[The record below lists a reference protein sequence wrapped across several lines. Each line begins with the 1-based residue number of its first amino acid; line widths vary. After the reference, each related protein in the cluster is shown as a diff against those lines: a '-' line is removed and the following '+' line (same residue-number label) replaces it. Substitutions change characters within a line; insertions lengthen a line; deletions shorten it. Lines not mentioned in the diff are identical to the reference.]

1 MRCFPVSTR
10 INSVVERRRGMFSSC
25 GGCGDLESAFCLIG
39 SSTLDDLARTKYA
52 TWVLFHFLFQ
62 TPHDSERIATFAGAD
77 ESALFHRLDGIA
89 IGRERANFF
98 IIFQPP
104 QNWVAAERISF
115 KLESV
120 LDVRK

>member
-1 MRCFPVSTR
+1 MTLPEQSTQP
-10 INSVVERRRGMFSSC
+10 G
-25 GGCGDLESAFCLIG
+25 
-39 SSTLDDLARTKYA
+39 
-52 TWVLFHFLFQ
+52 VLFHFLFQ
-62 TPHDSERIATFAGAD
+62 TPHDSKRIATFAGAD

-89 IGRERANFF
+89 IGRERAYFF